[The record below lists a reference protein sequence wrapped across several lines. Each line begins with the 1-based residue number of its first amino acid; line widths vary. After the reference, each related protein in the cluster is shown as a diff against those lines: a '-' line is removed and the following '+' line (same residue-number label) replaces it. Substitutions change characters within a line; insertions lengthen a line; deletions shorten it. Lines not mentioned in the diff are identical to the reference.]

1 MDKNRLRAG
10 SLIAPSIFLLLL
22 IRLSDSRF
30 LRNCWAVFSPSK
42 TMAGT
47 SSLFSFWGW
56 WALRRALLLFSLLS
70 VPLATFAQS
79 NYSVLGGTL
88 FDPQGRPIA
97 GAAAQITSFSTRAE
111 RRVNS
116 NEQGIFQVPAL
127 LPGEYELKVEASGFA
142 TLSRRLQLEVGQ
154 QLSLDLTLSVA
165 GAKDVVEVPGQAQV
179 LNTTDA
185 AVGEVIEPVS
195 IKELPLNGRMLIDLV
210 LTVPGAHEGH
220 GAQTGNMNPLYWRP
234 GQRSAVSIGGNRPNA
249 NYFLL
254 DGATNTDPTF
264 NTLNLSPSPDAVQ
277 EFKVQ
282 TGSYSAEMGGA
293 GGGQINIV
301 TRSGSDKFHGTAY
314 EFLRN
319 GALDASTFDSMGNKH
334 LVQNNFG
341 ASFGG
346 PIAHTRTF
354 FFVNYEGFRHA
365 MAHTMID
372 TVPTLAEIN
381 GDFTQSGINIYNP
394 SSSHPNPTFDPSR
407 PVSPSNPQVIRDQF
421 QDNGVNN
428 VIPASM
434 ISPVAQA
441 FLMNHVPMP
450 NADMMMDMGTM
461 PCGSAMMGAP
471 TVVGA
476 GTDCNNYVDV
486 RNEYHVNDQGTI
498 RVDHMFERGDSMTAR
513 YSLSGEHG
521 FTPGEMVSGLGSLLP
536 GFGSF
541 HDNFSQQGSMAWN
554 RVINPRILNTASLTI
569 SRLAMHRSSENS
581 DTNDIISELGIQ
593 GVGFGGKG
601 AWGAPFF
608 NVQGFSPMGDNYA
621 ATPMK
626 AWDTVIEGRDVLSW
640 QRGRH
645 GLKFG
650 GSYRDYIWPMWGF
663 FQNRGYYQF
672 TNGFTTQT
680 ATNDGTGSA
689 LASFLLGL
697 PAVKQRQAGIPQM
710 QLRQWYVDGF
720 AQDSFQLS
728 HTTTIEIGLRYEYMN
743 PLVDITYPNS
753 NLTFDNGTPSAFIG
767 AQNGFPQGL
776 KYPNPRNFAPRFGIS
791 QALPRFGLVVHSAF
805 GIFYTPV
812 DMNTWCNQRHNVPY
826 VFPETQQSD
835 NFTPAAGI
843 VASHFNFAD
852 PVLGQTTV
860 SFGSMDPRA
869 QSQYIEQ
876 WSFSVEKSLGQHT
889 TLEAGYLGSHGVH
902 LQRAHLINNAPP
914 GPGAIGPRRPFPRIS
929 FVPNTVLPDNVV
941 YVAPAAGC
949 PNDTICFPVS
959 TINLLENT
967 AQSWYDAGYVNLRR
981 RYAGGITFL
990 ANYTWSKNL
999 SDAPDFRSPMFESS
1013 IPQNNNNLAAEKG
1026 PGCDVRHRFALSA
1039 VYNLPGW
1046 KQSGWLRQVSKN
1058 WQVSTVYQVQTGF
1071 PFTISVFGDTA
1082 NSGTV
1087 LGENPI
1093 RANVTGQPVFPSGTQ
1108 TATAWFNTA
1117 AFAAPPAF
1125 TFGNAGR
1132 NSVYGPGMQTLDF
1145 AVARNFAITEATR
1158 FQFRAEFFNALNHT
1172 NLGMPDR
1179 FVNTPQFG
1187 TITEAATPGREIQ
1200 LSARLSF

>member
-1 MDKNRLRAG
+1 LRG
-10 SLIAPSIFLLLL
+10 TILFCLLFVPSIS
-22 IRLSDSRF
+22 I
-30 LRNCWAVFSPSK
+30 
-42 TMAGT
+42 
-47 SSLFSFWGW
+47 
-56 WALRRALLLFSLLS
+56 
-70 VPLATFAQS
+70 AQS
-79 NYSVLGGTL
+79 NYAVLGGTVS
-88 FDPQGRPIA
+88 DPQGHPFA
-97 GAAAQITSFSTRAE
+97 GAMVQLTSLGTHAE
-111 RRVNS
+111 RHVSS
-116 NEQGIFQVPAL
+116 NDQGIFQIAAL
-127 LPGEYELKVEASGFA
+127 LPGEYQLTVDAPGFA
-142 TLSRRLQLEVGQ
+142 SVSQKLQLEVGQ
-154 QLSLDLTLSVA
+154 QLTLGISLKVA
-165 GAKDVVEVPGQAQV
+165 AKKDVVEVADQAPV
-179 LNTTDA
+179 LHTTDA
-185 AVGEVIEPVS
+185 AVGEVVEPVS

-249 NYFLL
+249 NYYLL

-277 EFKVQ
+277 EFRVQ

-301 TRSGSDKFHGTAY
+301 TRTGSNNFHGTVY
-314 EFLRN
+314 EFMRN
-319 GALDASTFDSMGNKH
+319 GALDASSFNSMGNNH

-341 ASFGG
+341 ASLGG
-346 PIAHTRTF
+346 PIADNKTF

-365 MAHTMID
+365 MAMTMID
-372 TVPTLAEIN
+372 TVPTQAEIN
-381 GDFTQSGINIYNP
+381 GDFSQSGVNIY
-394 SSSHPNPTFDPSR
+394 DPST
-407 PVSPSNPQVIRDQF
+407 PVGPGGRTQF
-421 QDNGVNN
+421 QDSGVLN
-428 VIPASM
+428 VIPQNR
-434 ISPVAQA
+434 INPVAQM

-476 GTDCNNYVDV
+476 GNDCNNYVDV
-486 RNEYHVNDQGTI
+486 RNELHSSDQGTVRI
-498 RVDHMFERGDSMTAR
+498 DHTFSSGDSLVAR

-521 FTPGEMVSGLGSLLP
+521 FTPGEMISGLGSLLP

-541 HDNFSQQGSMAWN
+541 HDNFSQQGSIAGN
-554 RVINPRILNTASLTI
+554 RIISPRMLNTASITI

-581 DTNDIISELGIQ
+581 DDNDIVSELGIT
-593 GVGFGGKG
+593 GVGFGGQG
-601 AWGAPFF
+601 AFGAPFF
-608 NVQGFSPMGDNYA
+608 NIQGFSPMGDNYA

-626 AWDTVIEGRDVLSW
+626 AWDTVVEGRDVLSW
-640 QRGRH
+640 QHGRH
-645 GLKFG
+645 SLKFG
-650 GSYRDYIWPMWGF
+650 GSYRHLIWPMWGF

-672 TNGFTTQT
+672 TSGFTTRT

-697 PAVKQRQAGIPQM
+697 PAVKQRQAGVPQM

-720 AQDSFQLS
+720 AQDSYQL
-728 HTTTIEIGLRYEYMN
+728 TRNTTIEMGLRYEYMN
-743 PLVDITYPNS
+743 PLVDISYTNT
-753 NLTFDNGTPSAFIG
+753 NLTFDQSGTPSVFVG
-767 AQNGFPQGL
+767 GQNGFPQGL
-776 KYPNPRNFAPRFGIS
+776 KYPNAHNFAPRFGLS
-791 QALPRFGLVVHSAF
+791 QAIPKYGLVVHTAF
-805 GIFYTPV
+805 GIFFTPV

-843 VASHFNFAD
+843 VNSHFNFGD

-860 SFGSMDPRA
+860 SFTAMDAHAPA
-869 QSQYIEQ
+869 QYIEQ

-889 TLEAGYLGSHGVH
+889 TLELGYLGSHGVH

-914 GPGAIGPRRPFPRIS
+914 GPGAIGPRRPFLRIG
-929 FVPNTVLPDNVV
+929 FVPDTQLPSNVT

-967 AQSWYDAGYVNLRR
+967 AQSWYDAGYVNVRR
-981 RYAGGITFL
+981 RYARGLTFL

-1013 IPQNNNNLAAEKG
+1013 IPQNNNDLAGEKG

-1039 VYNLPGW
+1039 VYDVPGMGREGLLGKVTRNW
-1046 KQSGWLRQVSKN
+1046 KLSTLYQIQS
-1058 WQVSTVYQVQTGF
+1058 GF

-1082 NSGTV
+1082 NAGTV

-1093 RANVTGQPVFPSGTQ
+1093 RANLTGQPIFPSGTK
-1108 TATAWFNTA
+1108 TASAWFNTA

-1132 NSVYGPGMQTLDF
+1132 NSVFGSGMQTLDF
-1145 AVARNFAITEATR
+1145 AVVRDFVVTEATR

-1172 NLGMPDR
+1172 NLGTPDR